1 MNSLAVHNDTP
12 PALMPEFGLAISR
25 LWLSFSIARGSVAA
39 GAPLKSVTECRYHP
53 DVHRRNGHMAIGEVG
68 VKARARLAFAAMAA
82 GAVFVAGPACAQE
95 FVMKFATQTINDV
108 QHEFIKLY
116 KAELEKATN
125 NRIRV
130 DIYPASQLG
139 GAQRQS
145 EGLRLGTIEA
155 ATGPA
160 ELFVG
165 ADPRFQGLAMAGLFK
180 DIDHVRHSLLVPQVR
195 QTISDL
201 AASRGLMFNA
211 AYVYDTQ
218 SFNTKAPMMKLA
230 DFSGKR
236 IRVLASESEQAQVN
250 SLGASAVPMSLQEVL
265 PALQQGTIDGVSSG
279 VPVFVAFKY
288 YDAAP
293 NILDTH
299 LWAICTISLVSK
311 VWYDRLPPDLQKAVM
326 EAGARAEPQVN
337 AWNVN
342 RLKQDREAWMQH
354 GGKIVT
360 LPPAEQQ
367 EAVRRVTAAV
377 QPILNKIAPL
387 KEFYTKIK
395 AGADTVA
402 NK

>member
-1 MNSLAVHNDTP
+1 MLA
-12 PALMPEFGLAISR
+12 A
-25 LWLSFSIARGSVAA
+25 
-39 GAPLKSVTECRYHP
+39 K
-53 DVHRRNGHMAIGEVG
+53 
-68 VKARARLAFAAMAA
+68 
-82 GAVFVAGPACAQE
+82 PACAQE
-95 FVMKFATQTINDV
+95 FVLKFATQTINDV
-108 QHEFIKLY
+108 QHEFIKFY

-139 GAQRQS
+139 GAQRQT

-180 DIDHVRHSLLVPQVR
+180 DIDHVRRSLLVPQVR
-195 QTISDL
+195 QTISSL
-201 AASRGLMFNA
+201 AASRGLVFNA

-218 SFNTKAPMMKLA
+218 SFDTKTQITKLA

-250 SLGASAVPMSLQEVL
+250 SLGGSAVPMSLQEVL

-279 VPVFVAFKY
+279 LPVFVSFKY

-293 NILDTH
+293 YVLDTH
-299 LWAICTISLVSK
+299 LWALCAISLVSK
-311 VWYDRLPPDLQKAVM
+311 VWYDRLPADLQKAVV

-342 RLKQDREAWMQH
+342 RLKQDRETWVQH
-354 GGKIVT
+354 GGKIGT
-360 LPPAEQQ
+360 LSAAEQE
-367 EAVRRVTAAV
+367 EAVRRATAAV
-377 QPILNKIAPL
+377 QPILDKNPSL
-387 KEFYTKIK
+387 KEFYTAIK
-395 AGADTVA
+395 NGAATVA
-402 NK
+402 NP